1 MSEITL
7 TVGGQGYTVACPD
20 GEEAHIRRLAAII
33 DGKLAT
39 MGGAFPAGDPRNL
52 LFAALIMADEVEEA
66 RGGAATSPGET
77 SEAGMPRAGGTGV
90 PGSRF
95 ELALARH
102 LEALADRMESLASTL
117 ESAAR
122 SA

>member
-66 RGGAATSPGET
+66 RGAATSPGEI

-95 ELALARH
+95 ELTLARH

-122 SA
+122 NA